1 MMLRMVLGT
10 LLLFTWSLFAWLPTA
25 SGQPWPPEGNV
36 EAPRYEVDFDDVSL
50 AEFIHSIGRITGKSF
65 VIDPRVR
72 GNISLNSQRALT
84 ADELY
89 RVFQNELQV
98 NGYATI
104 PLSDG
109 SVRVVP
115 DQVARTQP
123 VPLGGDDAGQ
133 VIATQVIET
142 QHLNA
147 TTLAEILKPLVD
159 TRVGLVTAYPDSRLL
174 VVTDWRDNLERLT
187 RLAQRLDQSRE
198 SEAQMIPLHNASA
211 KDLAETL
218 DGVMQQEGS
227 QTRVIAAPSDD
238 ALVVFGPGRE
248 RERLKRLVASLD
260 TQTSQQTN
268 TRVIYLNHSSAEAVV
283 NVLNNLRSGNSV
295 GGLSSSLDSANPG
308 TALAGSDTSAADTSS
323 ASGTGSSSASGT
335 MSSLDNG
342 KNVSF
347 AVYPDTNA
355 IVLSGPSNQLDKYQR
370 IIERLDIRRAQVAV
384 EAIIAEITESR
395 ARQIGV
401 QWLFADTSGSGSIPV
416 GSVNF
421 PTSSNPG
428 IAEIAA
434 AAASDDTSALGS
446 LLGSMGGITT
456 GVGRL
461 SDSGISFAVLLNALR
476 SDTDT
481 NLLSTPSLMTLDNA
495 EAYILVG
502 QEVPFVTGSTTVDN
516 SNPYQTIQREDVGV
530 KLHIRPTISADNTI
544 RMQITQEV
552 SSIANNVDAS
562 DVVTNKREIET
573 TVVTQDGG
581 IIVLG
586 GLISRQNSN
595 AQQRVPLL
603 GDIPLIGNLFRYSS
617 NESEKQ
623 NLMVF
628 IRARV
633 IRDAQT
639 MDAATAEKYRYM
651 RAQQLL
657 HDLDAEQR
665 LPELETANASISSA
679 PDSSTAEGQRPATDW
694 QTLYPSA
701 RERLGTL
708 TP

>member
-10 LLLFTWSLFAWLPTA
+10 LLLFAWSLFAWLPTA
-25 SGQPWPPEGNV
+25 SGQSMTSGSDMD
-36 EAPRYEVDFDDVSL
+36 APRYEVDFDDVSL
-50 AEFIHSIGRITGKSF
+50 PEFIHSIGRITGKSF
-65 VIDPRVR
+65 IIDPRVR

-104 PLSDG
+104 PLNDG
-109 SVRVVP
+109 GVRVVP

-123 VPLGGDDAGQ
+123 VPLGGDGSGQ

-147 TTLAEILKPLVD
+147 ATLAEILKPLVD
-159 TRVGLVTAYPDSRLL
+159 TRVGLVTAYPDSHLL

-187 RLAQRLDQSRE
+187 RLAQRLDRSSD

-260 TQTSQQTN
+260 TQTSQQTS
-268 TRVIYLNHSSAEAVV
+268 TRVIYLNHSSAEAVI
-283 NVLNNLRSGNSV
+283 NVLSNLNDGNDV
-295 GGLSSSLDSANPG
+295 GGLSRSIDSASSD
-308 TALAGSDTSAADTSS
+308 TALVGNDASAAGTSG
-323 ASGTGSSSASGT
+323 ASSTGSGSTTSGNMPRLGSSKDVA
-335 MSSLDNG
+335 
-342 KNVSF
+342 F

-355 IVLSGPSNQLDKYQR
+355 IVLTGPATQLDEYQR

-395 ARQIGV
+395 ARQIGM
-401 QWLFADTSGSGSIPV
+401 QWLFADTSGNGSIPV

-434 AAASDDTSALGS
+434 AAATDDSSALGS

-461 SDSGISFAVLLNALR
+461 SDSGISFAALLNALR

-516 SNPYQTIQREDVGV
+516 SNPYQTIQREDVGI

-581 IIVLG
+581 IVVLG
-586 GLISRQNSN
+586 GLISRQNNN
-595 AQQRVPLL
+595 AQQSVPLL
-603 GDIPLIGNLFRYSS
+603 GDIPLFGNLFRYSS

-639 MDAATAEKYRYM
+639 LDAATAEKYRYM

-657 HDLDAEQR
+657 HDLDAEQQ

-679 PDSSTAEGQRPATDW
+679 ATTTTDW
-694 QTLYPSA
+694 QALYPSA
-701 RERLGTL
+701 RDRLGTL